1 MVVRD
6 CLLWVRKGYIL
17 GQLLVSYAFSS
28 LLKRTFNPQAPFSV
42 SIEPIN
48 QCNLHCPEC
57 PTGNGSL
64 VRAKKLIEWS
74 LYQKIVD
81 ELAPALSNLILYFQ
95 GEPLL
100 YPQILEML
108 RYAHQ
113 KRIYTMTST
122 NGQLIT
128 NEMARD
134 LVSSGLDRII
144 VSMDGVTQDVYEQY
158 RRGGSLQKVIDA
170 IVALSSWKSTLK
182 RSTPHIETQFIVMRH
197 NEYQVA
203 AFRNMA
209 KNIGADSTRLKTA
222 QIDWPNIEKWIP
234 LQSKFARYRKNKK
247 GEWKMKRR
255 LKNRCWR
262 QWSSAVIA
270 SNGDVLP
277 CCFDK
282 NGEHA
287 FGNLKQA
294 SFHEI
299 WHGDKATTFRKAISH
314 DRSQFEMCRNCT
326 S

>member
-1 MVVRD
+1 MI
-6 CLLWVRKGYIL
+6 LHGKPLWMRKGYVL
-17 GQLLVSYAFSS
+17 VQLLISYGISS
-28 LLKRTFNPQAPFSV
+28 ILKRPYNPQMPFSV
-42 SIEPIN
+42 SVEPIN
-48 QCNLHCPEC
+48 QCNLRCPEC
-57 PTGNGSL
+57 PIGNGTLS
-64 VRAKKLIEWS
+64 RAKKMIEWN
-74 LYQKIVD
+74 LYQRIVD
-81 ELAPALSNLILYFQ
+81 ELAPSLSNLILYFQ

-100 YPQILEML
+100 HPQISEMI

-113 KRIYTMTST
+113 KKIHTMTST

-128 NEMARD
+128 NGMARD
-134 LVSSGLDRII
+134 LVSSGLDSII

-158 RRGGSLQKVIDA
+158 RRGGSLQKVVEA
-170 IVALSSWKSTLK
+170 ITTLSSSKLALK
-182 RSTPHIETQFIVMRH
+182 KRTPHIEAQFIVMRH
-197 NEYQVA
+197 NEHQIDD
-203 AFRNMA
+203 FLSMA
-209 KNIGADSTRLKTA
+209 KAIGADSARLKTA
-222 QIDWPNIEKWIP
+222 QIDWPNIEALIP
-234 LQSKFARYRKNKK
+234 LQSKFARYRKNRKK
-247 GEWKMKRR
+247 EWEMKHR

-287 FGNLKQA
+287 FGNLKQT

-299 WHGDKATTFRKAISH
+299 WHGEKATGFRQAILH

>member
-1 MVVRD
+1 M
-6 CLLWVRKGYIL
+6 RKGYVL
-17 GQLLVSYAFSS
+17 GHLLISYGISS
-28 LLKRTFNPQAPFSV
+28 LLKRPYNPQMPFSV
-42 SIEPIN
+42 SVEPIN

-57 PTGNGSL
+57 PTGNGTLS
-64 VRAKKLIEWS
+64 RAKKLIDWN
-74 LYQKIVD
+74 LYQGIVD
-81 ELAPALSNLILYFQ
+81 ELAPALSNLMLYFQ

-100 YPQILEML
+100 HPQILEMI

-113 KRIYTMTST
+113 KKIHTMTST

-128 NEMARD
+128 NGMARD
-134 LVSSGLDRII
+134 LVSSGLARII
-144 VSMDGVTQDVYEQY
+144 VSMDGITQEVYEQY
-158 RRGGSLQKVIDA
+158 RRGGSLQKVVDA
-170 IVALSSWKSTLK
+170 ITTVSSWKSTLK
-182 RSTPHIETQFIVMRH
+182 RNVPHIEAQFIVMRH
-197 NEYQVA
+197 NEHQIAGFVS
-203 AFRNMA
+203 MA
-209 KNIGADSTRLKTA
+209 KTIGADSARLKTA
-222 QIDWPNIEKWIP
+222 QIDWANIETLIP

-247 GEWKMKRR
+247 GEWEMKKQ

-299 WHGDKATTFRKAISH
+299 WHGDKATAFRQAILR